1 MSDSRSQHKESKNIR
16 YVEYVDVFSQPN
28 VVPTA
33 CVKNHLI
40 LFDSFSGNNP
50 FNEIFYE
57 IPNKMY
63 QNLYIYIT
71 KGEMT
76 ISINNQDTELKS
88 GDSIIIMPENIIRIK
103 NMSTGIKYF
112 MFVIYPKLAS
122 EIFNDIGLTYSSAR
136 LSLHHFTAQLD
147 NEQMQRVL
155 NIYDEIRHDLI
166 TFDYEYKALYIR
178 SMLDI
183 LLVENINTHKIEAMP
198 LEGDSNSRQYDV
210 YCKFIAL
217 LNKHAVEQRSVQYY
231 ANTLGVCGGCKWQ
244 HLPYE
249 EQLRHKRTQVC
260 DALERIAKVEL
271 PEVNPIL
278 GSKKTLC
285 YRNKLE
291 YTFSNKSWLTFE
303 QMRSGEEF
311 PDRNAL
317 GFHIPGAF
325 DKVLDIHKCHLQDDL
340 SNRIRLFI
348 RRSRRA

>member
-1 MSDSRSQHKESKNIR
+1 MSDSKSQHKESKNIR

-231 ANTLGVCGGCKWQ
+231 ANTLGISSKYLSYVCIS
-244 HLPYE
+244 Y
-249 EQLRHKRTQVC
+249 
-260 DALERIAKVEL
+260 
-271 PEVNPIL
+271 
-278 GSKKTLC
+278 
-285 YRNKLE
+285 
-291 YTFSNKSWLTFE
+291 SNK
-303 QMRSGEEF
+303 
-311 PDRNAL
+311 NASTWIDEAVIQKAKAL
-317 GFHIPGAF
+317 ILVHHYTLSETSEIPHF
-325 DKVLDIHKCHLQDDL
+325 SSI
-340 SNRIRLFI
+340 SSF
-348 RRSRRA
+348 SRFFTRVMGMTPKNFVKSQTASALNQNLK

>member
-1 MSDSRSQHKESKNIR
+1 MSDSKSQHKESKNIR

-217 LNKHAVEQRSVQYY
+217 LNKHAIEQRSVQYY
-231 ANTLGVCGGCKWQ
+231 ANTLGISSKYLSYVCIS
-244 HLPYE
+244 Y
-249 EQLRHKRTQVC
+249 
-260 DALERIAKVEL
+260 
-271 PEVNPIL
+271 
-278 GSKKTLC
+278 
-285 YRNKLE
+285 
-291 YTFSNKSWLTFE
+291 SNK
-303 QMRSGEEF
+303 
-311 PDRNAL
+311 NASTWIDEAVIQKAKAL
-317 GFHIPGAF
+317 ILVH
-325 DKVLDIHKCHLQDDL
+325 HYTL
-340 SNRIRLFI
+340 SETSEILHFSSI
-348 RRSRRA
+348 SSFSRFFTRVMGMTPKNFVKSQTASALNQNLK

>member
-1 MSDSRSQHKESKNIR
+1 MSDSKSQHKESKNIR

-40 LFDSFSGNNP
+40 LIDSFSGNNH

-71 KGEMT
+71 KGEMS

-231 ANTLGVCGGCKWQ
+231 ANTLGISSKYLSYVCIS
-244 HLPYE
+244 Y
-249 EQLRHKRTQVC
+249 
-260 DALERIAKVEL
+260 
-271 PEVNPIL
+271 
-278 GSKKTLC
+278 
-285 YRNKLE
+285 
-291 YTFSNKSWLTFE
+291 SNK
-303 QMRSGEEF
+303 
-311 PDRNAL
+311 NASTWIDEAVIQKAKAL
-317 GFHIPGAF
+317 ILVH
-325 DKVLDIHKCHLQDDL
+325 HYTL
-340 SNRIRLFI
+340 SETSEILHFSSI
-348 RRSRRA
+348 SSFSRFFTRVMGMTPKNFVKSQTASTLNQNLK